1 MKKIIIT
8 GFIATFIATYFWSC
22 EKDDIC
28 AEGTATTPN
37 MIVTFYN
44 VDNQQVRKS
53 GRILHFMEG
62 NDIPD
67 GSSAQSVDSI
77 VVPLRADAETVRWG
91 FTLVTSAP
99 GGGLNYNTDYI
110 EFKYTHNDIYVSRA
124 CGYKSLFYLNEST
137 NEAPNPV
144 LTDTIPADNLWIEG
158 IQVMESNIEDENT
171 EHIKIFY

>member
-8 GFIATFIATYFWSC
+8 GVIATVIATYFWSC

-28 AEGTATTPN
+28 ADDTPTTPN

-44 VDNQQVRKS
+44 ADNQEVRKS
-53 GRILHFMEG
+53 GRILQFMEG

-67 GSSAQSVDSI
+67 GATAQSVDSL

-91 FTLVTSAP
+91 FTLVTNAP

-110 EFKYTHNDIYVSRA
+110 EFKYTHNEIYISRA
-124 CGYKSLFYLNEST
+124 CGFKSLFYLKENT
-137 NEAPNPV
+137 NEEPNPV
-144 LTDTIPADNLWIEG
+144 LTDDESEDNLWIEEV
-158 IQVMESNIEDENT
+158 QVIESNIENENT
-171 EHIKIFY
+171 EHIKIYY